1 MGFPPCMLPALPN
14 RFIFFAGQCNLLCLF
29 IHSHSESAA
38 ELEHARDPRSAHTL
52 VEAISSFYTRLERKH
67 AWAAAGRV
75 VDGKLITVLSIDGG
89 LIRPTIIAY
98 LEPKLEV
105 RTQEQ
110 QILEDLQFLILL
122 LEKNSMIRF
131 KDT

>member
-1 MGFPPCMLPALPN
+1 L
-14 RFIFFAGQCNLLCLF
+14 
-29 IHSHSESAA
+29 SAA

-105 RTQEQ
+105 RTGEQ